1 MPTIYSAHQGLA
13 YGDGYLQ
20 GAGQLGQVV
29 RLVGNDLFEVN
40 TDPTVRSFGILR
52 KSYGSGEMPGVF
64 CNGGVLI
71 TDVYEGT
78 PSAGD
83 LMKVSAAGFLEP
95 NPQSGELAIAE
106 VISVQGRLLKL
117 KLFL

>member
-20 GAGQLGQVV
+20 GGGELGQVV

-40 TDPTVRSFGILR
+40 TDPTQRSFGILR
-52 KSYGSGEMPGVF
+52 KSYAAGEMPGVF
-64 CNGGVLI
+64 CNGGVLV

-78 PSAGD
+78 PAAGD
-83 LMKVSAAGFLEP
+83 LLKVAS
-95 NPQSGELAIAE
+95 SGYLTPGVQNNEQAVAE

-117 KLFL
+117 KLLV